1 MPRGTPI
8 PPVTHDVFHIGEWL
22 VEPELNRI
30 ERNDETLH
38 LEPKIM
44 EVLVHLARHGPRVVT
59 RQQLI
64 DEVWDGGYITDNT
77 LTHAITEIRRALG
90 DSASKPRY
98 IETIH
103 RRGYRL
109 VEPVTNIDGRPP
121 SVFGQPSRFSVFVE
135 NRHIQLREGENLIG
149 RVPGASLFINS
160 PQVSRRHAR
169 ITVEDGNAYL
179 EDQGSKNGTLLNGR
193 PVWERERLQDGDRI
207 FLGDGTMTM
216 RFIEDGSKDQ
226 PEPMD
231 IITPTSTLLN
241 A

>member
-64 DEVWDGGYITDNT
+64 DGVWDGGYVTDNT
-77 LTHAITEIRRALG
+77 LTHAIAELRRALG
-90 DSASKPRY
+90 DSASNPRY

-103 RRGYRL
+103 RRGYRVL
-109 VEPVTNIDGRPP
+109 MRMTDLD
-121 SVFGQPSRFSVFVE
+121 GQPPPAIERSNRFAVLYE
-135 NRHIQLREGENLIG
+135 NREIDLREGENLIG
-149 RVPGASLFINS
+149 RLPEASLRIES
-160 PQVSRRHAR
+160 IQVSRRHAR
-169 ITVEDGNAYL
+169 ITVEGATAFL
-179 EDQGSKNGTLLNGR
+179 EDLDSKNGTLLNDNPVQGR
-193 PVWERERLQDGDRI
+193 QPLVSGDRI
-207 FLGDGTMTM
+207 SLGDGAIAMLFVEISGCVSADTSDAM
-216 RFIEDGSKDQ
+216 
-226 PEPMD
+226 
-231 IITPTSTLLN
+231 TPTGPLLN